1 MDLNPEYAQVQN
13 ELDGMG
19 FFSRIFDRGK
29 VKELEK
35 QLSGMDKYISYDEYK
50 ANNFIQG
57 RADLQ
62 YGTPVPEDTEISTLF
77 GATGNL
83 SNYPHRGID
92 LAVEAGTK
100 INPLLWNDQTVVLLA
115 NYGERFLN
123 SEQGQMVGLNTDITY
138 LFKGEL
144 RTDTVLQ
151 RYMHLNDNRLV
162 DTKNPIITSSNT
174 VIANSGNTGMWDGQK
189 YAAHLHLDISI
200 GQNRSPYL
208 DLIASNNQSNIMAS
222 YFYPGDKRVYYDPLM
237 FLRDYD
243 YTIRTDAWGYNKW

>member
-1 MDLNPEYAQVQN
+1 
-13 ELDGMG
+13 MG
-19 FFSRIFDRGK
+19 FFSRLFNREK

-57 RADLQ
+57 IADLQ

-100 INPLLWNDQTVVLLA
+100 ISPLLWNDQTDVFFA
-115 NYGERFLN
+115 NYGKTYLDV
-123 SEQGQMVGLNTDITY
+123 EQGQMVGLNTDITY
-138 LFKGEL
+138 LFKGEM

-151 RYMHLNDNRLV
+151 RYMHLNNSQLV
-162 DTKNPIITSSNT
+162 LPKESIGSIDTII
-174 VIANSGNTGMWDGQK
+174 AQSGNTGMWDGQK
-189 YAAHLHLDISI
+189 YASH
-200 GQNRSPYL
+200 
-208 DLIASNNQSNIMAS
+208 
-222 YFYPGDKRVYYDPLM
+222 
-237 FLRDYD
+237 
-243 YTIRTDAWGYNKW
+243 